1 MTRQPFT
8 AEQRRDLAVMAH
20 QMRRHSHDGPPWD
33 VPGID
38 AAIARC
44 GGTPCDIAA
53 ALFALA
59 GDPAARTPGL
69 LPLPGKHWPARDGA
83 TTAPTPSHNMAC
95 HEHPD
100 QVVPCARC
108 RAEYTPASPHRAG
121 RDGDHPR
128 RPRRP
133 PAAPRPPGTAG
144 HAAAHRRR
152 RAVSALMTISPQ
164 DWIRM
169 SWHARALADPPRPE
183 TIAAAKEAARRARST
198 R

>member
-108 RAEYTPASPHRAG
+108 KARPAASPDTVQAAMATIRA
-121 RDGDHPR
+121 DL
-128 RPRRP
+128 
-133 PAAPRPPGTAG
+133 AAHQPRPALPAPLGT
-144 HAAAHRRR
+144 RR
-152 RAVSALMTISPQ
+152 LIEGGGQ
-164 DWIRM
+164 
-169 SWHARALADPPRPE
+169 
-183 TIAAAKEAARRARST
+183 
-198 R
+198 